1 VTVDSRM
8 MLHPKVLECFGA
20 EKKPDNFGI
29 TDVYFP
35 SMLKAAQW
43 VELWARESGK
53 EPDVSLMS
61 HGPTLKRPVILTVR
75 GT

>member
-1 VTVDSRM
+1 

-20 EKKPDNFGI
+20 KKAPESFGI
-29 TDVYFP
+29 IDVHFP
-35 SMLKAAQW
+35 SMLRAAQW
-43 VELWARESGK
+43 VELWAEECGK